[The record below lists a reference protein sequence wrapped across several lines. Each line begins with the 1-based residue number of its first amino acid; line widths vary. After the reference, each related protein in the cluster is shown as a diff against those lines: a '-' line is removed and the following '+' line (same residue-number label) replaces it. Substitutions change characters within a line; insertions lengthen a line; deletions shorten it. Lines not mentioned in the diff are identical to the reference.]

1 MNVHQH
7 IDCELLG
14 RVILTTK
21 LADGELFDQIQGA
34 PGLLSHIFS
43 FLGPSVADLAA
54 LGRAAVANRLWR
66 TTSSQVL
73 RDETVWL

>member
-7 IDCELLG
+7 VDCELLG

-21 LADGELFDQIQGA
+21 LTDSELFDQIQGA

-43 FLGPSVADLAA
+43 FLQPSVVDLAHM
-54 LGRAAVANRLWR
+54 GRAAVVNRLWR
-66 TTSSQVL
+66 TASSQVL